1 MNGLFRWA
9 GGKGRI
15 VDKLFALID
24 SHRGCG
30 FHGAAPCIPPHCAP
44 RWIEPFVGGGAMAL
58 EALRRGLAHEYIFAD
73 ASDDVMSVYDTLY
86 NLYTE
91 DWLLSKLRDFA
102 AQPETEQ
109 RAQFLS
115 QRGAFTPLLHNRA
128 RRLLILQAC
137 GFNGLYRV
145 NKSGAYNVP
154 FGRCATFNF
163 ELLAEAAKLLRDPVR
178 VRLCTQD
185 FEQTIALAGPGDIV
199 YADPPYLGTHSA
211 YTVQGFDIGTHRR
224 LAAALRRAAARG
236 AVCWL
241 SGSDCDETRAV
252 YGGTVYS
259 IPVSRSL
266 SCKGSTRGTKTEL
279 LIRVGG

>member
-1 MNGLFRWA
+1 MSNGLFRWA

-15 VDKLFALID
+15 ADKLLARID
-24 SHRGCG
+24 TRVDAHANR
-30 FHGAAPCIPPHCAP
+30 AP
-44 RWIEPFVGGGAMAL
+44 RWIEPFVGSGAMAL
-58 EALRRGLAHEYIFAD
+58 EALRRGIAHQYDLADSSA
-73 ASDDVMSVYDTLY
+73 DVMSVYETLRDQF
-86 NLYTE
+86 TE
-91 DWLLSKLRDFA
+91 TWLLGSLRNFA
-102 AQPETEQ
+102 ALPEAEQ
-109 RAQFLS
+109 RTQFLD
-115 QRGAFTPLLHNRA
+115 QRPAYAPQFHEQQA

-154 FGRCATFNF
+154 FGRCAAFDF

-185 FEQTIALAGPGDIV
+185 FEQTIALAGPSDIV

-211 YTVQGFDIGTHRR
+211 YTAQGFDVETHRR

-241 SGSDCDETRAV
+241 SGSDCEETRAV
-252 YGGTVYS
+252 YGGVAYT
-259 IPVSRSL
+259 IPVPRSL

-279 LIRVGG
+279 LIRVGD

>member
-15 VDKLFALID
+15 ADKLFALID

-30 FHGAAPCIPPHCAP
+30 FHGAAPCIPPHIAP

-58 EALRRGLAHEYIFAD
+58 EALRRGIAHQYDLADGSA
-73 ASDDVMSVYDTLY
+73 DVMSVYETLRQDAPS
-86 NLYTE
+86 LFLE
-91 DWLLSKLRDFA
+91 LRRFQA
-102 AQPETEQ
+102 MSELEQ
-109 RAQFLS
+109 REQFLW
-115 QRGAFTPLLHNRA
+115 QRRQVTDRMFACLRA
-128 RRLLILQAC
+128 LRLLILQAC

-154 FGRCATFNF
+154 FGRCATFDF
-163 ELLAEAAKLLRDPVR
+163 ELLAEAAKLLREHEVK
-178 VRLCTQD
+178 LLTQD
-185 FEQTIALAGPGDIV
+185 FEQTIALADPGDIV
-199 YADPPYLGTHSA
+199 YADPPYLGTPSA
-211 YTVQGFDIGTHRR
+211 YTVQSFDIGTHRR

-279 LIRVGG
+279 LIRVG

>member
-15 VDKLFALID
+15 ADALFARID
-24 SHRGCG
+24 TRLSLRQVEPY
-30 FHGAAPCIPPHCAP
+30 ADRAP

-58 EALRRGLAHEYIFAD
+58 EALRRGLAHKYILAD
-73 ASDDVMSVYDTLY
+73 ASADVISVYEALHDRFVEL
-86 NLYTE
+86 
-91 DWLLSKLRDFA
+91 WLLDRLRDFA
-102 AQPETEQ
+102 ALPETEQ
-109 RAQFLS
+109 RAQFLD
-115 QRGAFTPLLHNRA
+115 QRPAYAPQFPEQQA

-145 NKSGAYNVP
+145 NKSGVYNVP
-154 FGRCATFNF
+154 FGRCATFDF
-163 ELLAEAAKLLRDPVR
+163 ELLAEAAKLLREHEVK
-178 VRLCTQD
+178 LLTQD
-185 FEQTIALAGPGDIV
+185 FEQTIALADPGDIV

-211 YTVQGFDIGTHRR
+211 YTAQGFDIETHRR
-224 LAAALRRAAARG
+224 LAATLRRAAARG

-241 SGSDCDETRAV
+241 SGSDCEETRAV

-266 SCKGSTRGTKTEL
+266 SRKGSTRGTKTEL
-279 LIRVGG
+279 LIRMVG